1 MILKATICAAAA
13 AGFLALAAPGTAQA
27 AMPVNAGLATTPAT
41 SADGNGMV
49 QTVHWDRHRR
59 HWRHHRWHRR
69 HRVCWVK
76 RRVHWRHGHR
86 VVTRVR
92 HCAWR

>member
-1 MILKATICAAAA
+1 MMLKATICAAAA
-13 AGFLALAAPGTAQA
+13 AGFLAIAAPGAAQA
-27 AMPVNAGLATTPAT
+27 AMPAASGMTGANTGLLQ
-41 SADGNGMV
+41 DVGWYHGRYYRH
-49 QTVHWDRHRR
+49 HWRHRR
-59 HWRHHRWHRR
+59 
-69 HRVCWVK
+69 RVCWVT